1 MDYATKFHHPAKPH
15 VLICGAS
22 FAGLASAWWLHHL
35 GYEVTIVEVAPSLR
49 KGGTPVDI
57 REGVIDVVRRMG
69 LLDRI
74 AALALPPR
82 STQFLD
88 AAGTPIAGRPAKYG
102 GEAEPGWEV
111 ERDDLLDLL
120 HGELCGRVRLLFRET
135 VRDVQ
140 QTDSGVGVTLGS
152 GETNTYDLLL
162 GCDGTHSAVRR
173 MCFGEEST
181 FSLFLQNYFSLTIVD
196 RLLLEENSSQMFN
209 LPGRS
214 VMLNTYHGKTD
225 IAFCFRSEDRI
236 GFDRRDRAQQKQR
249 IADHFQGLGW
259 RIPELLDEMQQSDN
273 FYFDQLCQIRMPSW
287 STGRVALVG
296 DAGYC
301 PSPAAGKGGS
311 MAILGA
317 AALADALQQHPGNL
331 QLAFQEYDRSL
342 RPVVE
347 SIQAEAIDFGLQMF
361 APATE
366 EALQRRNAQLLS
378 IL

>member
-1 MDYATKFHHPAKPH
+1 
-15 VLICGAS
+15 
-22 FAGLASAWWLHHL
+22 
-35 GYEVTIVEVAPSLR
+35 
-49 KGGTPVDI
+49 
-57 REGVIDVVRRMG
+57 
-69 LLDRI
+69 
-74 AALALPPR
+74 
-82 STQFLD
+82 
-88 AAGTPIAGRPAKYG
+88 
-102 GEAEPGWEV
+102 
-111 ERDDLLDLL
+111 
-120 HGELCGRVRLLFRET
+120 
-135 VRDVQ
+135 
-140 QTDSGVGVTLGS
+140 
-152 GETNTYDLLL
+152 
-162 GCDGTHSAVRR
+162 